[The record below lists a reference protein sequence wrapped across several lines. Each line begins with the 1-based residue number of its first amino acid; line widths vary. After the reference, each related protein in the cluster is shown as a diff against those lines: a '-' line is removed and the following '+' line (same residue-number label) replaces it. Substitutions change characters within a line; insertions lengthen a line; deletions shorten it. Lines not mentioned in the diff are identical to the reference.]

1 MRLGAALEIE
11 NEGDLLDLVLEEPQ
25 DLERLRFR
33 WSQVGFDMGNDGLAG
48 ALSESDLNNHMEF
61 LSTSLPNLT
70 ELVITLFPSHM
81 VNPEYGKPRK
91 QFLFIAGFLDSP
103 CADLHL
109 SWEKLSFSVRKD
121 LLKLIFLSP
130 VLLFRLK
137 SIKLS
142 LSHHAHL
149 GKVAELLAQT
159 KNLDSLVLEHLQLP
173 QSQLVVK

>member
-91 QFLFIAGFLDSP
+91 TFLFI
-103 CADLHL
+103 
-109 SWEKLSFSVRKD
+109 
-121 LLKLIFLSP
+121 
-130 VLLFRLK
+130 
-137 SIKLS
+137 
-142 LSHHAHL
+142 
-149 GKVAELLAQT
+149 
-159 KNLDSLVLEHLQLP
+159 LETN
-173 QSQLVVK
+173 